1 MNNNNDAKNNVMQ
14 WMVRGNTF
22 QMCGRTVKR
31 LPAGAFTC
39 STDGY
44 GAAVFQIRNLE
55 VDDLI
60 DFPGSLPGQVLQEI
74 EKFWKLGE
82 RFRQHGFL
90 HRRGYLFHGK
100 QGCGKS
106 SLIHQILAR
115 VVAAGNVAF
124 FCDQPYSFVA
134 CMEQFRAVEPDR
146 PMICIFEDIDATIK
160 QYGDSHLLQW
170 LDGNHQVDKAINLA
184 TTNYPEALDR
194 RIIAR
199 PRRFDRIL
207 RISSPDAKLRAGYF
221 ARKLPAQT
229 TAERDRWVELSDG
242 LPFAALAELII
253 SVCCLGNDLEKSAA
267 LLRELDTHNPT
278 SQEGE
283 DGDDGT
289 ETDEPLPV
297 SSLAGR
303 DEIPF

>member
-1 MNNNNDAKNNVMQ
+1 MNNNELTNNAMQ
-14 WMVRGNTF
+14 WMVRGNSF
-22 QMCGRTVKR
+22 QVCGRTVKR
-31 LPAGAFTC
+31 LPAAAYTC
-39 STDGY
+39 GTDGY
-44 GAAVFQIRNLE
+44 GNAIFNARNLQ
-55 VDDLI
+55 VDDLV
-60 DFPGSLPGQVLQEI
+60 DFAGSLPARVLQEI
-74 EKFWKLGE
+74 EKFWRLGE

-90 HRRGYLFHGK
+90 HRRGYLFYGK

-106 SLIHQILAR
+106 SLIHQIIAK
-115 VVAAGNVAF
+115 VIAAGNVAF
-124 FCDQPYSFVA
+124 FCDQPYSFLA
-134 CMEQFRAVEPDR
+134 CMEQFRAVEADR
-146 PMICIFEDIDATIK
+146 PMICIFEDIDAIIK

-207 RISSPDAKLRAGYF
+207 RISSPDGRLREAYF

-229 TAERDRWVELSDG
+229 AAERARWVELSEG

-253 SVCCLGNDLEKSAA
+253 SVCCLGNDLEQSAA

-278 SQEGE
+278 SLENEQANGE
-283 DGDDGT
+283 A
-289 ETDEPLPV
+289 DEPLPV
-297 SSLAGR
+297 SLGQE
-303 DEIPF
+303 EIPF